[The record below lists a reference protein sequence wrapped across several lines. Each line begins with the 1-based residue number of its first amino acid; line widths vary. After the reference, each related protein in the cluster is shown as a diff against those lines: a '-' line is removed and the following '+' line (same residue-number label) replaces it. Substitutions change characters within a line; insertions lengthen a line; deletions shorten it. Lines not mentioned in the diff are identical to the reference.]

1 MNSIKV
7 VPSPLGPSQVYFRD
21 MEGKASLN
29 KQNGRPISEGCRV
42 KGSGFCRFKMLT
54 VV

>member
-1 MNSIKV
+1 MNSVKV
-7 VPSPLGPSQVYFRD
+7 VPSPLGPSWVYFRD

-29 KQNGRPISEGCRV
+29 KQNGRPISGVYRV
-42 KGSGFCRFKMLT
+42 KGSGFCRFKTLT